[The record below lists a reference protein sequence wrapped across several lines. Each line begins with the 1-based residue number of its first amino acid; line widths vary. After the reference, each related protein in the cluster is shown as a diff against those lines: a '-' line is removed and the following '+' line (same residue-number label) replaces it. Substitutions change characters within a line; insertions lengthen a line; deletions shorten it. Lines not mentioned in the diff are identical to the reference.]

1 MSEKDGGLFFF
12 FFLDRARRREHSKDF
27 DKDQNTV
34 ALKSFKVPC
43 PEETVLEK
51 GKHRI
56 ENT

>member
-1 MSEKDGGLFFF
+1 MEGFFFF
-12 FFLDRARRREHSKDF
+12 FFLDRARRRDHSKDF